1 MYNSIKKN
9 TLLRN
14 KSNRNIKC
22 ILGNYKT
29 LLKETK
35 ENQTAYVF
43 MDWKINTVTM
53 IMLPKLICRFSAI
66 PTKISVAFFAEIDKQ
81 ILKFT

>member
-35 ENQTAYVF
+35 EN
-43 MDWKINTVTM
+43 
-53 IMLPKLICRFSAI
+53 
-66 PTKISVAFFAEIDKQ
+66 
-81 ILKFT
+81 

>member
-1 MYNSIKKN
+1 M
-9 TLLRN
+9 
-14 KSNRNIKC
+14 
-22 ILGNYKT
+22 
-29 LLKETK
+29 
-35 ENQTAYVF
+35 F